1 MSVGP
6 ISQYWDS
13 IKLEERSAHKVA
25 IALLIIGAISF
36 LLWYIQRTSGTPLIP
51 AQIRGYPP
59 WFYAVVI
66 SWLVV
71 IAYLIFLALTKKM
84 RG

>member
-6 ISQYWDS
+6 ISQHWDS
-13 IKLEERSAHKVA
+13 IKLEGRSAHKVA
-25 IALLIIGAISF
+25 VALLIIGAISF
-36 LLWYIQRTSGTPLIP
+36 LGWYIQKTSHAPLIP
-51 AQIRGYPP
+51 AQIRGYSP

-71 IAYLIFLALTKKM
+71 IAYLIFLALIKNM

>member
-13 IKLEERSAHKVA
+13 IKLGGRSVHKVA

-36 LLWYIQRTSGTPLIP
+36 LGWYIQKTSHAPLIP

-66 SWLVV
+66 SWLIV
-71 IAYLIFLALTKKM
+71 ITYLIFLALTKKM
-84 RG
+84 QG